1 MFTGF
6 AAAQLKGSCCLACA
20 HCLSQEACALQ
31 GRLHM
36 VIGRAIEVP
45 RREAPTKEEVQQYL
59 RKFIEE
65 LQALFERHKATA
77 GYPDLTLQ
85 VL

>member
-1 MFTGF
+1 MSGSARDSASAR
-6 AAAQLKGSCCLACA
+6 AA
-20 HCLSQEACALQ
+20 ALQ
-31 GRLHM
+31 GRMHM

-45 RREAPTKEEVQQYL
+45 QRDAPSKEEVQRYL
-59 RKFIEE
+59 GAFIEA
-65 LQALFERHKATA
+65 LQALFERHKAAA

>member
-1 MFTGF
+1 M
-6 AAAQLKGSCCLACA
+6 
-20 HCLSQEACALQ
+20 
-31 GRLHM
+31 HM

-45 RREAPTKEEVQQYL
+45 QRDAPSKEEVQRYL
-59 RKFIEE
+59 GAFIEA
-65 LQALFERHKATA
+65 LQALFERRKAAA